1 MRPLSY
7 YTHLRETMEVHWTEQ
22 LDNALEKING
32 VWNQY
37 TDPDFA
43 PVPPAW
49 LAAIHMMEGNNNM
62 GKQILNGQRWDE
74 KTTIHP
80 VGLGPFKNWKESTML
95 AIELHK
101 LRQDPDWTIDE
112 ALLRLEQWNGWGYAK
127 RGKHSPYLWSGTNH
141 GVGTGKFVADG
152 KYDPNAMSKQLG
164 AAPVLIALW
173 DKEVQPAKWIYDAT
187 GEYKDGPK
195 SQYQHVTLKA
205 HGGYTGKID
214 GWLGPKSSEAHKRLF
229 GHYLV
234 GDQREEQ

>member
-1 MRPLSY
+1 
-7 YTHLRETMEVHWTEQ
+7 
-22 LDNALEKING
+22 
-32 VWNQY
+32 
-37 TDPDFA
+37 
-43 PVPPAW
+43 
-49 LAAIHMMEGNNNM
+49 
-62 GKQILNGQRWDE
+62 
-74 KTTIHP
+74 
-80 VGLGPFKNWKESTML
+80 
-95 AIELHK
+95 
-101 LRQDPDWTIDE
+101 
-112 ALLRLEQWNGWGYAK
+112 
-127 RGKHSPYLWSGTNH
+127 
-141 GVGTGKFVADG
+141 
-152 KYDPNAMSKQLG
+152 MSKQLG